1 MFRILAAPGLLA
13 GAALFA
19 AGCSSSMMSS
29 SGMMNADLETQLLS
43 VSPRG
48 GAIGVA
54 ATSGI
59 VFTFNRPMMTG
70 MEQYVV
76 LHLGGVTGAE
86 LPMRCTWSGGQR
98 TLGCRPDQPL
108 APATRFTVHL
118 GGGMMDA
125 EGRGVGMERFGM
137 GMGGQWATGG
147 MMGGQS
153 GMMGAGWMHGNGS
166 YGMLFEFTTQ

>member
-13 GAALFA
+13 GAALVA
-19 AGCSSSMMSS
+19 AGCSSSMMDA
-29 SGMMNADLETQLLS
+29 NLETQLLS

-54 ATSGI
+54 ATSDI

-76 LHLGGVTGAE
+76 LHQGDVTGPAM
-86 LPMRCTWSGGQR
+86 PMRCTWAGGQR

-108 APATRFTVHL
+108 APATRFTIHL

-125 EGRGVGMERFGM
+125 EGGGVGIGRFGM